1 MSMIRATGS
10 DRDAPRIGRWPD
22 GGGIAVLTWYSADG
36 RVHEQ
41 EVSDEQQAVH
51 LLKSIEA
58 DDELT
63 LTSAQLRRRGTSPSG
78 S

>member
-10 DRDAPRIGRWPD
+10 DRAAPRIARWPD
-22 GGGIAVLTWYSADG
+22 GGGISVITWHSADG
-36 RVHEQ
+36 QVHQQ
-41 EVSDEQQAVH
+41 EVADEQQAIH

-58 DDELT
+58 DHELT
-63 LTSAQLRRRGTSPSG
+63 LTSAQLRRRGTSPNG